1 MSAVAARHLRLVEE
15 IPVAEPP
22 RRSVASNARLALAG
36 DLAGKAAQLAALALA
51 ARLLSTQQLALL
63 GVCLALAT
71 VLTAVLD
78 MGIST
83 VLVREAAGDPGR
95 AWPLLLGS
103 LRARL
108 ALALL
113 VAGLTIEIG
122 LWLGSPLEGL
132 LVLASGAVGA
142 ALIGLLSVFRAAQ
155 ELAVEAEARLAA
167 AVLSLVAVA
176 ALASRTPSAAAV
188 LAGLTLGPA
197 VVLPALAAR
206 ARRPGKAGG
215 WALLR
220 DGAPFGLMA
229 LGTLLYYRTPTLIL
243 ARTRPAADTAAYT
256 LASTVA
262 FGLLAIP
269 NAITTALLP
278 KLSGLAEADEQRA
291 LARKALGWTLQL
303 WAVTAVVV
311 GILGEPIFAAIFGA
325 RYASAATP
333 LLILLGGG
341 LAIGASGAIGTV
353 LVARRGTAA
362 LAAQVAAALALNV
375 VLGAVLIPRYGQ
387 NGAAVD
393 TLLTELVALALV
405 ARAGARSLPG
415 LLGAPQFRALWWVSV
430 GCVALAGGFALGG
443 GARFVGAAA
452 AVASL
457 LAAEPSLVERL
468 PLLKLGVLGG
478 IASLVVVSTWAT
490 ATSYGLRVI
499 SDSPTFLAL
508 IRSLA
513 ARPLQPASPFLT
525 GQSQG
530 ESHASPYTQ
539 AIGWVWL
546 KISGNALDPVW
557 LGHVLGLVGIG
568 VMLLVLHA
576 VFVFVRREAG
586 SRAAWIAIPVLLL
599 LFGPAHVI
607 WAGDLTFNGF
617 LYGAYF
623 PQTLAVALLLY
634 TLLLTDGDPCWER
647 YVLGSILVA
656 ATLVVHPFTGTL
668 LAVLVAVRGSVLAH
682 QAPAAGRSARSAWSA
697 ASYSAGSGPRTRWTP
712 PSARRV

>member
-1 MSAVAARHLRLVEE
+1 M
-15 IPVAEPP
+15 
-22 RRSVASNARLALAG
+22 
-36 DLAGKAAQLAALALA
+36 
-51 ARLLSTQQLALL
+51 
-63 GVCLALAT
+63 
-71 VLTAVLD
+71 
-78 MGIST
+78 
-83 VLVREAAGDPGR
+83 
-95 AWPLLLGS
+95 
-103 LRARL
+103 
-108 ALALL
+108 L
-113 VAGLTIEIG
+113 VA
-122 LWLGSPLEGL
+122 W
-132 LVLASGAVGA
+132 
-142 ALIGLLSVFRAAQ
+142 
-155 ELAVEAEARLAA
+155 
-167 AVLSLVAVA
+167 
-176 ALASRTPSAAAV
+176 
-188 LAGLTLGPA
+188 
-197 VVLPALAAR
+197 
-206 ARRPGKAGG
+206 
-215 WALLR
+215 
-220 DGAPFGLMA
+220 
-229 LGTLLYYRTPTLIL
+229 
-243 ARTRPAADTAAYT
+243 
-256 LASTVA
+256 
-262 FGLLAIP
+262 
-269 NAITTALLP
+269 
-278 KLSGLAEADEQRA
+278 
-291 LARKALGWTLQL
+291 
-303 WAVTAVVV
+303 
-311 GILGEPIFAAIFGA
+311 
-325 RYASAATP
+325 
-333 LLILLGGG
+333 
-341 LAIGASGAIGTV
+341 
-353 LVARRGTAA
+353 RGTAA

-668 LAVLVAVRGSVLAH
+668 LAVLVAVRGSVLA
-682 QAPAAGRSARSAWSA
+682 QQWSGCWQVGSLCLVGGFVPVALARVLAGRRPRRDGCDGADARDRLRARPARRPRGAAAPPAAARGPRPAVAARGAGRDRRRGAGGLGALPLHTVPARPA
-697 ASYSAGSGPRTRWTP
+697 APLEPPQPLLGRGPVALAVDVRRRRGRARRPRPVSRSAGSRSRCSGSRAASRSASWAPEGWRCRSGGAFCC
-712 PSARRV
+712 SARCRSRSAPHSCSRSRRRDECGRS